1 MLGSATIT
9 DFELFMDDGT
19 ELSTTE
25 EYRLYNKIYHEVC
38 DSKDW
43 EFLRK
48 EYAGTQSTSVAYV
61 SLPSDFSHILMNDN
75 YATNAD
81 YANTPMV
88 YIGSTLIPYKV
99 IPKAA
104 RDNYTDQVGFC
115 YIDLL
120 NDRLVFTKTPTS
132 AGAIKFDYQSVPT
145 DIISSTEPLIPSR
158 FAHIIYHGMCADDF
172 IIQQSDKA
180 KSYRNQNVAR
190 YKDYLDSLTM
200 WNSKFA
206 SL

>member
-48 EYAGTQSTSVAYV
+48 EFTGTLTSDYV
-61 SLPSDFSHILMNDN
+61 LLPDDFSHVLMNHND
-75 YATNAD
+75 D
-81 YANTPMV
+81 RYANTPVV
-88 YIGSTLIPYKV
+88 YVGANRQPYK
-99 IPKAA
+99 IISKAD
-104 RDNYTDQVGFC
+104 RSNYTDQDGFC
-115 YIDLL
+115 FVDLK
-120 NDRLVFTKTPTS
+120 NSKIIFTKTPTS
-132 AGAIKFDYQSVPT
+132 TAVVFDYQFVPDDVT
-145 DIISSTEPLIPSR
+145 ESTEPVIPSR
-158 FAHIIYHGMCADDF
+158 FVPVIYHGMCADDF

-190 YKDYLDSLTM
+190 YKDYHDSLTM